1 MNKIIKIVSLAL
13 YYLLFRY
20 LPSTNN
26 RYIRFPKT
34 LRYWVAKTVFKKCG
48 KNVNVEKGA
57 DFGTGEGIVIGNN
70 SGIGVNAHV
79 RGPLTIGNDVM
90 MGPDVIIL
98 TQNHKFDDVTIPMY
112 KQGYEKKEVIIG
124 NDVWIGT
131 RAIILSGITIG
142 NGAII
147 AAGAI
152 VTKSVPDFAIVG
164 GNPAR
169 IIKYRGD
176 EK

>member
-13 YYLLFRY
+13 YYFMFKH

-34 LRYWVAKTVFKKCG
+34 LRYWVAKTVFNKCG
-48 KNVNVEKGA
+48 KNVNVEQGA
-57 DFGTGEGIVIGNN
+57 DFGTGDGIVIGNN

-98 TQNHKFDDVTIPMY
+98 TQNHKFDDLSIPMN
-112 KQGYEKKEVIIG
+112 KQGYQKQEVIIG

-131 RAIILSGITIG
+131 RVIILSGISIG

-147 AAGAI
+147 AAGSI
-152 VTKSVPDFAIVG
+152 VTKDVPDFAIVG

-169 IIKYRGD
+169 IIKYRLN
-176 EK
+176 E